1 MKITVKLF
9 ASLGSFAPHGE
20 SARPFACQVPPGT
33 RIQDLLDRLD
43 IPEGEARLLF
53 VNGRT
58 RRREDALQPGDEVGI
73 FPPVGGG

>member
-9 ASLGSFAPHGE
+9 AFLGEYAPGGE
-20 SARPFACQVPPGT
+20 SAKPFSCEIEPEST
-33 RIQDLLDRLD
+33 LKDLVDQLG
-43 IPEGEARLLF
+43 IPDGEARLLF

-58 RRREDALQPGDEVGI
+58 RKKDTTLQLGDEVGI